1 MTNSEMTAPAFQ
13 TGMVRVGAALIG
25 GGLMMATAGMAL
37 SAVAVTRAVAAWARQ
52 RDVSP
57 TALAADKFDQVRH
70 ATLAG
75 AHAWREHADSANGH
89 RAHAR

>member
-1 MTNSEMTAPAFQ
+1 MTNSQTTGPAFP
-13 TGMVRVGAALIG
+13 TGMVRAGAALIG
-25 GGLMMATAGMAL
+25 GGLMIAASGMAL
-37 SAVAVTRAVAAWARQ
+37 TAVAVTRAVAAWARQ
-52 RDVSP
+52 REVSP

-75 AHAWREHADSANGH
+75 AHAWREHAASASDH